1 MKTHTGAGGVR
12 HWYFYAGIGLA
23 ALIGLVL
30 LLLLGVLIYLTV
42 TEYKPQAEEPAW
54 QLERGNTAAYAG
66 ETLKVLSWNTGYAGL
81 GAEADFILD
90 GGTQGTPERES
101 LVSKNEEG
109 IAKVLEET
117 QADIYLLQEVDRDSG
132 RTYHH
137 NQWERYADALGD
149 YQSCFALNYEC
160 GFVPFPVTD
169 PIGKVSSGLATYSRY
184 TMENMVRRSLPV
196 PFSWPVRAA
205 NLKRCLLV
213 SRIPVEGTDKELVIV
228 NLHLEAYDDGEG
240 KAVQTQQLTNLLIE
254 EYEKG
259 NYVIAGGDFNQ
270 FFAGSQQEVKP
281 TSQWVPGYLDALPE
295 GWDYLYDD
303 ATPTCRLLNQPYDP
317 ASELTQY
324 YVIDGFIVS
333 PNLQVLSVE
342 TLDEGFT
349 YSDHNPVLLQ
359 VKPKEPLNKSSA
371 AEQRIFFPIHAE

>member
-1 MKTHTGAGGVR
+1 MKIHTGGGGVR
-12 HWYFYAGIGLA
+12 HWYFYVGIGLA
-23 ALIGLVL
+23 VLIGLAL
-30 LLLLGVLIYLTV
+30 LMLLGLLIYLTV

-54 QLERGNTAAYAG
+54 QLEQGNPEAYEG
-66 ETLKVLSWNTGYAGL
+66 EVLKVLTWNTGYAGL

-90 GGTQGTPERES
+90 GGTQGTPESES

-109 IAKVLEET
+109 IAQVLQEV

-137 NQWERYADALGD
+137 NQWERYGDTLAD

-184 TMENMVRRSLPV
+184 TLADSVRQSLPV

-205 NLKRCLLV
+205 NLKRCLLI
-213 SRIPVEGTDKELVIV
+213 SRIPVEGMDKELVII

-240 KAVQTQQLTNLLIE
+240 KTAQTQQLTNLLLE

-270 FFAGSQQEVKP
+270 FFTGLDPVIKP

-303 ATPTCRLLNQPYDP
+303 TTPTCRLLNQPYDP
-317 ASELTQY
+317 ESDLTQY

-359 VKPKEPLNKSSA
+359 VKP
-371 AEQRIFFPIHAE
+371 Q